1 MCASLHGKFQPV
13 CFVSLGPSP
22 QTLVALAA
30 AARRNGG
37 GSHGTSHDRLG
48 AARHRCAAARGASS
62 QCVTARV
69 ACGALPCTVIIYFRE
84 ERFPQHS
91 ARGAGSPVEFRR
103 GLPTTESPA
112 ESRKGP
118 CEGLPSTPLAS
129 GRGEECARRAWWRRN
144 DAFLLVDGRSRR
156 ALRSLAHFCNYPF
169 LVLIFSS
176 RTLNQKKKIFLRRLR
191 SQSQNRQKRLLL
203 LFQS

>member
-1 MCASLHGKFQPV
+1 MRFAARKISACVFRVTGAFSTN
-13 CFVSLGPSP
+13 
-22 QTLVALAA
+22 TLALAA

-48 AARHRCAAARGASS
+48 AMCHCARGLWCASLHRDYFILGAFS
-62 QCVTARV
+62 DGIPQHSARSR
-69 ACGALPCTVIIYFRE
+69 I
-84 ERFPQHS
+84 PQHS